1 MPKNIC
7 KRWEYIMSK
16 VSEILKGKRAEKN
29 LELKDISKT
38 LKISVEFLEKIEN
51 NRIKELPSYI
61 HAFGFVKSYAKYL
74 GLDETEIEKL
84 FKEEY
89 KKEDFLRDHANS
101 GSSSNSKEAI
111 KIKQVKKKYPVAL
124 IIIVILLFITGFIY
138 FNQLS
143 KNNINSSKSST
154 IFIDNISD
162 EFDKI
167 KHIDNITEKDN
178 LSENLKSDN
187 ESEAVNGN
195 NTQIDYQAIARE
207 ILNSDADKTLKEPNK
222 IKLHFNDICW
232 IHIKTDNKTVHDF
245 IAEKDMVKVINF
257 YDFFV
262 IDIGNAAALTIEY
275 NNQFIRNFGGF
286 REPVKNLYFYLDENG
301 TLVYKK

>member
-1 MPKNIC
+1 
-7 KRWEYIMSK
+7 MSK
-16 VSEILKGKRAEKN
+16 ISEILKGKRVEKN

-74 GLDETEIEKL
+74 GIDDNEIEKL

-89 KKEDFLRDHANS
+89 KKEDFLREHTTD
-101 GSSSNSKEAI
+101 GSSSNSKETI
-111 KIKQVKKKYPVAL
+111 KIKQVQKRYPVVL

-138 FNQLS
+138 FKQLS
-143 KNNINSSKSST
+143 KNNISSSNIST
-154 IFIDNISD
+154 IFVDNISD

-178 LSENLKSDN
+178 LSENLKSGN
-187 ESEAVNGN
+187 ISEKGNGN
-195 NTQIDYQAIARE
+195 DTHIDYQAIARE

-245 IAEKDMVKVINF
+245 IAEKDMIKVINF

-301 TLVYKK
+301 ALVYKK

>member
-1 MPKNIC
+1 
-7 KRWEYIMSK
+7 MSK
-16 VSEILKGKRAEKN
+16 VSEILKGKRVEKN

-74 GLDETEIEKL
+74 GIDETEIEKL

-111 KIKQVKKKYPVAL
+111 QIKQVKKKYPVML

-138 FNQLS
+138 FKQLS
-143 KNNINSSKSST
+143 KNNINSSNSST
-154 IFIDNISD
+154 IFIDNISN

-167 KHIDNITEKDN
+167 KHDDNITEKDN

-187 ESEAVNGN
+187 ISEAVSGN

-232 IHIKTDNKTVHDF
+232 IHIETDNKTVHDF

-301 TLVYKK
+301 ALVYKK

>member
-1 MPKNIC
+1 
-7 KRWEYIMSK
+7 MSK
-16 VSEILKGKRAEKN
+16 VSEILRGKRAEKN

-89 KKEDFLRDHANS
+89 KKEDFLKEHTTE
-101 GSSSNSKEAI
+101 GSFSNSKETI
-111 KIKQVKKKYPVAL
+111 KIKQVKKKYPVML

-154 IFIDNISD
+154 IFIDNISN

-167 KHIDNITEKDN
+167 KHNDNITEKDN

-187 ESEAVNGN
+187 VSEAVNGN

-207 ILNSDADKTLKEPNK
+207 ILNSDAEKALKEPNK

-301 TLVYKK
+301 ALVYKK